1 MNQDRS
7 STSPFRRF
15 MRPIIGVGTVLV
27 VSAGAVAVAQGAS
40 PDRAPS
46 GASTTPATGESMVV
60 ESSAVVGAEAVAST
74 AAPAVESSIV
84 EQAAAS
90 TENHPIVGTWLYT
103 PESTADG
110 RRHPAAFNSDG
121 TFWQA
126 DAQNVVGI
134 GVWEPTGPNSVTV
147 TFVDQIPDG
156 AGGFATETIRASVE
170 VTPDGQS
177 FTAEFTVEVSGGGFP
192 EGQYGPA
199 SVSAT
204 RMAAEPMGTPAGTLD
219 DLFAGFSEGTE
230 APPTTG

>member
-1 MNQDRS
+1 MKPDRS

-15 MRPIIGVGTVLV
+15 MRPIIGVATVLV

-46 GASTTPATGESMVV
+46 AASTTPVTGESMVV
-60 ESSAVVGAEAVAST
+60 ESSAVVGAEAV
-74 AAPAVESSIV
+74 ESSIV

-90 TENHPIVGTWLYT
+90 TEGHPIVGAWLYT
-103 PESTADG
+103 PESSAEG
-110 RRHPAAFNSDG
+110 RRHPAAFSSDG
-121 TFWQA
+121 IYWQF
-126 DAQNVVGI
+126 DAQNLVGI
-134 GVWEPTGPNSVTV
+134 GVWEPTGPISAAV

-156 AGGFATETIRASVE
+156 AGGLVTETVRALVE
-170 VTPDGQS
+170 VAPDGQS
-177 FTAEFTVEVSGGGFP
+177 FTAEFTVEESGGGFP
-192 EGQYGPA
+192 EGQYGPG

-204 RMAAEPMGTPAGTLD
+204 RMAVEPMGTPAGTLD